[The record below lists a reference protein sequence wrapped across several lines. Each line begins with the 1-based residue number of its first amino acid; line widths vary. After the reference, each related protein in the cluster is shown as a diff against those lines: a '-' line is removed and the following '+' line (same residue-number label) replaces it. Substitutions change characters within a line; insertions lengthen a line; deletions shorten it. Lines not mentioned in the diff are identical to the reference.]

1 MIRRHITPA
10 LVAFSI
16 TAACC
21 LWGAA
26 GTAPWRPVLWCSA
39 ACSALGIV
47 LARSVAAGLQRAGF
61 LVLSVAAGLVIGSA
75 SIARMSAAVSGS
87 FLPAP
92 AAEVSSFRGT
102 LAADS
107 SLSREGAAVLRVVL
121 RDAASARRGI
131 VGSARGR
138 VLVQVPGDYRFFQ
151 GAVLSFR
158 APLAPF
164 DSSGAERF
172 FARVERKDVREEG
185 YSFPA
190 WSVRAK
196 ARLWLHR
203 AVARAGYPA
212 SALLEA
218 LLIGGREDV
227 PGRLQEG
234 FQRTGS
240 LHILALSG
248 LHVVVIFGVVSS
260 LLSFVPRRGLTF
272 LIAAGVLV
280 FYQLLAGLLPSL
292 LRATVMILAGGA
304 ASFLDRDREPVNL
317 LCISGI
323 VILLG
328 DPFQASSLSFQL
340 SFLALAGILCIG
352 PLVQRPLEGLVPR
365 FILAPLAM
373 SIGAQV
379 ATFAVVAARFG
390 VYYPSG
396 ILAGLVLVPLTTAF
410 LWAGLAWLPLYLV
423 PWRALHDACA
433 RVFSFLYRVIDGS
446 AHMMGTVPGLAI
458 GPGALPWAVGTAVA
472 AMLFLGVFLPL
483 TRAQAVWP
491 ARPLSARPSLPLRS
505 SR

>member
-10 LVAFSI
+10 LVAFSVI
-16 TAACC
+16 AACC
-21 LWGAA
+21 LWGAGGA
-26 GTAPWRPVLWCSA
+26 ASWRLLLCCAA

-47 LARSVAAGLQRAGF
+47 LAGLVAPTFQRAGL
-61 LVLSVAAGLVIGSA
+61 LVLSLSAGLVIGSA

-87 FLPAP
+87 FLPVQ
-92 AAEVSSFRGT
+92 AAEVSVFRGI

-107 SLSREGAAVLRVVL
+107 SLSREGAAVLRLDL
-121 RDAASARRGI
+121 RDVSSAKRGI
-131 VGSARGR
+131 AGKARGL
-138 VLVQVPGDYRFFQ
+138 VLVQVPGDYRFYQ
-151 GAVLSFR
+151 GAVLSLR

-164 DSSGAERF
+164 DSNGAERL
-172 FARVERKDVREEG
+172 FARVERKDLREEG
-185 YSFPA
+185 FASPA
-190 WSVRAK
+190 WSVRAQ
-196 ARLWLHR
+196 ARLWLHH

-212 SALLEA
+212 SGLLEA

-227 PGRLQEG
+227 PERLQDG

-248 LHVVVIFGVVSS
+248 LHVVVIFGVISG
-260 LLSFVPRRGLTF
+260 LLSFISRRGLTF
-272 LIAAGVLV
+272 LIAAAVLV

-292 LRATVMILAGGA
+292 LRATVMILVGGA
-304 ASFLDRDREPVNL
+304 AGFLDRDREPVNL

-340 SFLALAGILCIG
+340 SFLALAGIFCVG
-352 PLVQRPLEGLVPR
+352 PLVKRPLEGFVPR
-365 FILAPLAM
+365 SVLTPLAM

-379 ATFAVVAARFG
+379 ATFPIVAARFG

-423 PWRALHDACA
+423 PWTALHDGCA
-433 RVFSFLYRVIDGS
+433 RVFSLLYGVIDGS
-446 AHMMGTVPGLAI
+446 AHVMGAIPGLAI
-458 GPGALPWAVGTAVA
+458 GQGALPWAVGVAVA
-472 AMLFLGVFLPL
+472 AMVFLGVILPAH
-483 TRAQAVWP
+483 RRPGPHGRQA
-491 ARPLSARPSLPLRS
+491 ALPLRS
-505 SR
+505 SP